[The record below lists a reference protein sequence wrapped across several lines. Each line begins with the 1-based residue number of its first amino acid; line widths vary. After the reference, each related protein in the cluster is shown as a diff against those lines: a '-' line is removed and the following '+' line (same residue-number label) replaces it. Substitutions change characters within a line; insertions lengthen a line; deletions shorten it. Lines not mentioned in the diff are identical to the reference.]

1 MKVMKLIPVKQVMK
15 VIQVMKENQT
25 EINRMKGKI
34 INQVDSIFQCT
45 LSVGRR

>member
-1 MKVMKLIPVKQVMK
+1 
-15 VIQVMKENQT
+15 MKENQT

-45 LSVGRR
+45 LSVQEGDKMDIRFV